1 MGRPISYAQKQK
13 NKKIIGKMNA
23 NAKILRRISQFKAIE
38 KKANMILASW
48 VPEKS
53 GLDRETDRQIDR

>member
-38 KKANMILASW
+38 KRDNAYTPSLLRIRKSKKYRANN
-48 VPEKS
+48 
-53 GLDRETDRQIDR
+53 ID